1 MRDVCAFTLTVVV
14 DSAPRLS
21 PRLLDAIV
29 RIDDRKLPIAEIRR
43 RLGAEADRLGL
54 PRPSYERVRELVH
67 ESRRL
72 RARLSTQDVLLD
84 ITTRTRPPGALLE
97 HISGV
102 GVPTGPKPAK

>member
-1 MRDVCAFTLTVVV
+1 MV

-21 PRLLDAIV
+21 PRLVGAIA
-29 RIDDRKLPIAEIRR
+29 RIDDGELSIAEIRR

-72 RARLSTQDVLLD
+72 RAQVSTQDVLLD
-84 ITTRTRPPGALLE
+84 VTTRTRPPDALLE

>member
-1 MRDVCAFTLTVVV
+1 MV

-21 PRLLDAIV
+21 PRLVGAIA
-29 RIDDRKLPIAEIRR
+29 RIDDGELSIAEVRR

-72 RARLSTQDVLLD
+72 RARVRTGEVLLD
-84 ITTRTRPPGALLE
+84 VALRVRSPDAVVE
-97 HISGV
+97 HVAGV
-102 GVPTGPKPAK
+102 GVRRTPKPAK